1 MKRRVSKGKVEYDGK
16 TSLLGK
22 IWARKSNTK
31 YQKNTP
37 KYQIPVP
44 RGNQRK
50 SRARMNQSAG
60 DTSSLSG
67 PGTLAGNI
75 SHIGHSVRSRI
86 GHTNPQQYYQREH
99 TYQMPN

>member
-1 MKRRVSKGKVEYDGK
+1 MKRRVSKCKVEYDGK

-31 YQKNTP
+31 YQKILPNTNYLFP
-37 KYQIPVP
+37 EETKGKQDKDEPE
-44 RGNQRK
+44 RG
-50 SRARMNQSAG
+50 G
-60 DTSSLSG
+60 DTSSVSG